1 MRSVGASHIG
11 KVRTENQDRIFFHD
25 QPVGNLKNLY
35 IVADGMGGH
44 RAGGHAS
51 SFAVER
57 FVQLIEES
65 KQTDPIELMKSSIAS
80 VNQEMIAESQ
90 SNEEYRGMGTTFVAA
105 TISDGKVTVM
115 NIGDSRLYYGNQEL
129 TQITVDHSYVEEL
142 IHAGI
147 MEREELGTVMA
158 TPDFFEFDAKD
169 GYLLL
174 CSDGLS
180 NMISDEELK
189 ELLLEHSQIANK
201 VNQMITR
208 ANEYG
213 GKDNISLVIVD
224 LKR

>member
-1 MRSVGASHIG
+1 MQDTIKKRISGRS
-11 KVRTENQDRIFFHD
+11 
-25 QPVGNLKNLY
+25 
-35 IVADGMGGH
+35 
-44 RAGGHAS
+44 
-51 SFAVER
+51 
-57 FVQLIEES
+57 
-65 KQTDPIELMKSSIAS
+65 
-80 VNQEMIAESQ
+80 
-90 SNEEYRGMGTTFVAA
+90 
-105 TISDGKVTVM
+105 
-115 NIGDSRLYYGNQEL
+115 YYGNQEL

-147 MEREELGTVMA
+147 MEREEGRFHPKKNVITRALGTVMA

-189 ELLLEHSQIANK
+189 ELLLDHSQIANK

>member
-1 MRSVGASHIG
+1 M
-11 KVRTENQDRIFFHD
+11 NQF
-25 QPVGNLKNLY
+25 
-35 IVADGMGGH
+35 
-44 RAGGHAS
+44 
-51 SFAVER
+51 
-57 FVQLIEES
+57 
-65 KQTDPIELMKSSIAS
+65 
-80 VNQEMIAESQ
+80 
-90 SNEEYRGMGTTFVAA
+90 
-105 TISDGKVTVM
+105 
-115 NIGDSRLYYGNQEL
+115 
-129 TQITVDHSYVEEL
+129 SYVEEL

-147 MEREELGTVMA
+147 MEREEGRFHPKKNVITRALGTVMA